1 MRHVRTSR
9 KLPGP
14 NPAQLRF
21 GTLIASTALLTGAP
35 GAAARA
41 RAAAIAPRPPGRTPG
56 RAAPAGPGA
65 PSAPLDRRGATPYA
79 LPIT

>member
-1 MRHVRTSR
+1 MTHVRASR

-21 GTLIASTALLTGAP
+21 GPLIASTALLSRSP
-35 GAAARA
+35 GAAAGA
-41 RAAAIAPRPPGRTPG
+41 RGPARR
-56 RAAPAGPGA
+56 RVAPAGPGA
-65 PSAPLDRRGATPYA
+65 PSAPLDRPGSAPYA

>member
-35 GAAARA
+35 GATAGA
-41 RAAAIAPRPPGRTPG
+41 RAAAVTAPRAPG
-56 RAAPAGPGA
+56 RAAPAGPAA
-65 PSAPLDRRGATPYA
+65 PSAPLDRRGPTPYA